1 MASSGDS
8 EERTVVVMP
17 AVSLSSLLINIAGGV
32 LAVAITFVVVLYV
45 LIQWSPPNP
54 PTILS
59 CRSTA
64 SVSSGKATPSASA
77 LPATP
82 VEQIPKLP
90 ETGVDW
96 IGEEGVNLQVVDE
109 APAVKGQPVF
119 RIIAT
124 PSNGVH
130 TVALRFTSLIKSH
143 VYRITAWVKP
153 LAGAN
158 FEMIATDLAANAPNV
173 SGHSFD
179 LARRK
184 SASGAVKAGIDQGPQ
199 DWQNVGVYARTET
212 GQFVVNFYVL
222 KCGERTFAGD
232 DSLGIVLGGVLATRY
247 RFGEYR

>member
-1 MASSGDS
+1 MASSADS

-17 AVSLSSLLINIAGGV
+17 AVSLSSLFINIAGGV
-32 LAVAITFVVVLYV
+32 LTVAITFVVGLYV

-59 CRSTA
+59 CGSTA

-109 APAVKGQPVF
+109 GPAVNGQPVF

-153 LAGAN
+153 LASAN
-158 FEMIATDLAANAPNV
+158 FEMIDR
-173 SGHSFD
+173 SRG
-179 LARRK
+179 
-184 SASGAVKAGIDQGPQ
+184 QC
-199 DWQNVGVYARTET
+199 TEC
-212 GQFVVNFYVL
+212 QRPFIRSRQA
-222 KCGERTFAGD
+222 E
-232 DSLGIVLGGVLATRY
+232 
-247 RFGEYR
+247 E